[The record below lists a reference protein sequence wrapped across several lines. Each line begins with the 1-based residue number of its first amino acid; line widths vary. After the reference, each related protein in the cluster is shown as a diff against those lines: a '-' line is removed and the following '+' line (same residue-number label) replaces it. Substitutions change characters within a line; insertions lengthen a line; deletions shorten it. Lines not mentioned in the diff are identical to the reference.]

1 MSDSLQSYALSITL
15 QAPLSMGFSK
25 EEYKSGLSFP
35 SPGYLPNP
43 RIKPGS
49 PTLQAHSLPP
59 EPPTVAIKEKKEKVA
74 IKKKE
79 RAQINKI
86 WNAATTVCCTW

>member
-25 EEYKSGLSFP
+25 EEYKSGLLFP

-59 EPPTVAIKEKKEKVA
+59 EPPTVAIKEKK
-74 IKKKE
+74 KKKRKGSYQE
-79 RAQINKI
+79 KIEGPNK
-86 WNAATTVCCTW
+86 